1 MKPRSQQQQ
10 MIDSEFLLTAYCNGY
25 FPMAD
30 PDTGEIGWYAPDPR
44 TIFNLNEFKIP
55 RSLKLTIK
63 KHVFDIRINQQFEN
77 VMRGCAERTETW
89 ISETIIQSYVALHRM
104 GFGHSVESWRDGKLV
119 GGLYGVAIGGAF
131 FGESMFSRERDASKV
146 ALTYLVERLRE
157 RKYSFLDTQYLT
169 PHLVRFGAKE
179 IPRDDYLNRLEQALQ
194 QHCTFI

>member
-1 MKPRSQQQQ
+1 
-10 MIDSEFLLTAYCNGY
+10 
-25 FPMAD
+25 MAD